1 MVEAAEGSDAV
12 MGGASGRVGGS
23 ADERG
28 DLRVRHAGHVV
39 VGNRLSLFGRER
51 TERRP
56 QAVVRCF
63 SGVGCGPGLSD
74 VGNRNRPAALGA
86 DDVNRLVVRNCD
98 KPSLDVGAVRE
109 VWIGPQGGEKGLRPG
124 VISVRSRQHG
134 ATYPEH
140 GRSMLCHDLFKR
152 PFHRHQL
159 CRRWHEAKREV
170 SGALRKRDISVDGF
184 DLTDRVALIT
194 GSSRGIGRTLAAGL
208 ADAGATVVLN
218 GMHQIALQD
227 AQASFREQYGP
238 DRVFARAFDVT
249 DELQVAAAVTW
260 IEDEVGPI
268 RIVINNAGIQHRVLL
283 LELDHADWEQVLRV
297 NLTGAFL
304 VGREVARRMI
314 NRGRGKIINIAS
326 VQSELARP
334 TIAAYTTAKGG
345 LRNLTRAMAAEWAG
359 AGLQVNALAPG
370 YIHTEMTQNLVD
382 DEAFNAWVLARTPAR
397 RWGSSADLV
406 GPVVWL
412 ASDGSDYVNGQVIY
426 VDGGM
431 TVVL

>member
-1 MVEAAEGSDAV
+1 M
-12 MGGASGRVGGS
+12 
-23 ADERG
+23 
-28 DLRVRHAGHVV
+28 
-39 VGNRLSLFGRER
+39 
-51 TERRP
+51 
-56 QAVVRCF
+56 
-63 SGVGCGPGLSD
+63 
-74 VGNRNRPAALGA
+74 
-86 DDVNRLVVRNCD
+86 
-98 KPSLDVGAVRE
+98 
-109 VWIGPQGGEKGLRPG
+109 
-124 VISVRSRQHG
+124 
-134 ATYPEH
+134 
-140 GRSMLCHDLFKR
+140 
-152 PFHRHQL
+152 
-159 CRRWHEAKREV
+159 
-170 SGALRKRDISVDGF
+170 DGF

-218 GMHQIALQD
+218 GMHQAPLQD
-227 AQASFREQYGP
+227 AEASFRNRYGP
-238 DRVFARAFDVT
+238 NRVYARAFDVT
-249 DELQVAAAVTW
+249 DELQVAEAVTW

-283 LELDHADWEQVLRV
+283 LELDLTDWEQVLRV

-314 NRGRGKIINIAS
+314 NHGRGKIINIAS

-382 DEAFNAWVLARTPAR
+382 DEAFNTWVLTRTPAR
-397 RWGSSADLV
+397 RWGTSADLV